1 MLLDQ
6 GGKFL
11 WTNRELFHMKDG
23 LIWRKT
29 EDNDLLVIPHTLRN
43 EVIRL
48 NHDIPSAGHAGVNRT
63 YSKLRSRYF
72 WYGMSRDVQSYI
84 TACAICN
91 KNKKP
96 VRYGKHPMKNYHAG
110 APMER
115 VHLDFMGPLPKTS
128 QGNEH
133 ILVMVDQFTK
143 WVECVPLP
151 SQTAEVT
158 AHAAV
163 REFFCRFGY
172 PLQIFTDQGRNFE
185 SRLFVS
191 LCDAFQIHKARTT
204 PYRPSANGQVERF
217 NRTLTQAI
225 RCYLGKSQNQ
235 WDKFLFQIAGA
246 IRSTVNR
253 STGFTPNKLMLG
265 RETNQ
270 PADLIF
276 PLPSAESSG
285 SKDEYVADLTH
296 TLLQAHDAARTKLRA
311 TQERMK
317 RDYDVKVHCREFQEG
332 DRVYILDTATK
343 KGKARKLCPPWKG
356 PATITN
362 KLSPYLYRVL
372 YRNSKFVV
380 NHDRLKKCTDGPSAR
395 ARQRETDRSV

>member
-1 MLLDQ
+1 MA
-6 GGKFL
+6 
-11 WTNRELFHMKDG
+11 
-23 LIWRKT
+23 
-29 EDNDLLVIPHTLRN
+29 P
-43 EVIRL
+43 
-48 NHDIPSAGHAGVNRT
+48 GHRA
-63 YSKLRSRYF
+63 
-72 WYGMSRDVQSYI
+72 
-84 TACAICN
+84 TASVEPCI
-91 KNKKP
+91 
-96 VRYGKHPMKNYHAG
+96 
-110 APMER
+110 
-115 VHLDFMGPLPKTS
+115 GPLPKTS

-163 REFFCRFGY
+163 REFFGRFGC

-191 LCDAFQIHKARTT
+191 LCNALQIHKTKTT
-204 PYRPSANGQVERF
+204 PYWPSANGQVERF
-217 NRTLTQAI
+217 NRTLIEAI
-225 RCYLGKSQNQ
+225 RCYLGKSQSQ

-276 PLPSAESSG
+276 PLPSSATSG
-285 SKDEYVADLTH
+285 SKDEYVSKLSQA
-296 TLLQAHDAARTKLRA
+296 LLQAHETARTKLCA

-317 RDYDVKVHCREFQEG
+317 RDYDVRVHRRKFQEG
-332 DRVYILDTATK
+332 DRVYLLDTATPK
-343 KGKARKLCPPWKG
+343 DQG
-356 PATITN
+356 PATILK
-362 KLSPYLYRVL
+362 KLSPYLYRIS
-372 YRNSKFVV
+372 YRNSTFVV
-380 NHDRLKKCTDGPSAR
+380 NHDRLKKCTDNSSLSPVCPKGNNEILYCFCKQPDDGTIMIQCDVCDEWFHGRCVGITPGEALRIDKYFGPFCT
-395 ARQRETDRSV
+395 QKK